1 MSKHHLVVFA
11 NYVRD
16 TGFTLIE
23 AVRYI
28 GDHYD
33 ELAEIDNDLIIANF
47 SVSSAV
53 CKHSECSFLVYVCII
68 QALAQRV
75 NKFIVKLCKVS
86 YRCKNTTNCKVACSL
101 SQNAV

>member
-23 AVRYI
+23 AVRYV

-33 ELAEIDNDLIIANF
+33 ELAEIDNDLIIAYD
-47 SVSSAV
+47 A
-53 CKHSECSFLVYVCII
+53 
-68 QALAQRV
+68 
-75 NKFIVKLCKVS
+75 S
-86 YRCKNTTNCKVACSL
+86 YNELMQFANMVID
-101 SQNAV
+101 

>member
-33 ELAEIDNDLIIANF
+33 ELAEIDNDLIVAYDATYNELMQFANM
-47 SVSSAV
+47 
-53 CKHSECSFLVYVCII
+53 I
-68 QALAQRV
+68 
-75 NKFIVKLCKVS
+75 ND
-86 YRCKNTTNCKVACSL
+86 
-101 SQNAV
+101 